1 MATLILLRHGESQW
15 NAENRFT
22 GWTDV
27 DLTPKGESEAARAG
41 KAIAAAGLGFAA
53 AYASVLK
60 RAVRTLHIVERE
72 TGLEAVPEYKT
83 WRLNERHY
91 GALQGLNK
99 TETAEKFG
107 AKQVKIWRRSFDVR
121 PPLLEPDDPRSPRF
135 ERKYAF
141 ADRRVL
147 PLGESLKDAIERVLP
162 VWSDFIAPDL
172 KSGKNVIV
180 AAHGNSLRGLIKFIK
195 NIGDDEIVS
204 LEIPTAVP
212 YVFEFDADL
221 NLKSERVLP

>member
-99 TETAEKFG
+99 AETAEKFG

-162 VWSDFIAPDL
+162 VWSDFIAP
-172 KSGKNVIV
+172 I
-180 AAHGNSLRGLIKFIK
+180 
-195 NIGDDEIVS
+195 
-204 LEIPTAVP
+204 
-212 YVFEFDADL
+212 
-221 NLKSERVLP
+221 

>member
-1 MATLILLRHGESQW
+1 MATLILLRHGESRW
-15 NAENRFT
+15 NAENKFT

-27 DLTPKGESEAARAG
+27 DLTPKGEAEAERAG
-41 KAIAAAGLGFAA
+41 RAIAAAGLEFDA

-60 RAVRTLHIVERE
+60 RAVRTLHIVERG
-72 TGLEAVPEYKT
+72 TGLEAVPECKT

-99 TETAEKFG
+99 ADTAEKFG

-121 PPLLEPDDPRSPRF
+121 PPLLDPDDPRSPRF

-147 PLGESLKDAIERVLP
+147 PLGESLKDAIARVLP

-195 NIGDDEIVS
+195 NIGDAEIVS

-221 NLKSERVLP
+221 NLKSERVLH

>member
-27 DLTPKGESEAARAG
+27 DLTPQGEAEATRAG
-41 KAIAAAGLGFAA
+41 RAIAAAGLGFAA

-107 AKQVKIWRRSFDVR
+107 AEQVKIWRRSFDVR
-121 PPLLEPDDPRSPRF
+121 PPLLEPDDLRSPRF